1 MELLDLDG
9 VIEKGVFEIPSYQ
22 RGYAWQMRQLKDF
35 WNDLEH
41 VSKLGNQFHYMHSL
55 TLRELENEFENSAF
69 EIIDGQQR
77 LATSLILLGLL
88 AKTTQNKDPKYSLI
102 NLEPILSYKYYGL
115 SEAFRAI
122 TEEEKDLEAF
132 KTSFYAKNLIEAYA
146 FFKEKISDTPIETLE
161 KMFDALIKKM
171 LFSVVGLNDSRIDPF
186 SSFET
191 INNRGK
197 DLSTLELLKNR
208 LHFVAHKICEGKKL
222 EKLQQEINDTYTL
235 IYHDLRQF
243 EDDHLEGF
251 LKHFVAYYY
260 GEKGDFKKRLLEME
274 FNAHKRYT
282 DNTNFNDEYEKIDEL
297 LLYLSYS
304 SKVWY
309 FLHTLD
315 DEELRIEITPKMR
328 GLLDKMRRLNALND
342 NAFLPLLLSLLTIQ
356 RAGKSA
362 NEQPYTTKELEG
374 LLEHLERFGF
384 LIYVVAGK
392 NTAKNEWIE
401 LAFKAIQA
409 YRFWGDKITIEN
421 LPTLEENFFNRQ
433 GNSALELL
441 EESIHSLKNT
451 EKWYKWGK
459 ALNYL
464 LYEYELHHNPE
475 TTLNFDGSIESIEHI
490 LPQNPD
496 QGYSAKEKNW
506 AKNPNIVHALGN
518 LLLMAKNANSS
529 LSNKPFDEK
538 RKEYLKGSYS
548 EKEVAKN
555 ASFGV
560 EQIKERSEK
569 LLDFLIARYRIAELV
584 DESTIKAFK
593 NALLK
598 TLDDASL
605 KNKGSIF
612 SASNHNKEEQAML
625 KR

>member
-22 RGYAWQMRQLKDF
+22 RGYAWQEEQLKDF

-41 VSKLGNQFHYMHSL
+41 VSKLGNKFHYMHSL
-55 TLRELENEFENSAF
+55 TLRELENEFESSAF

-88 AKTTQNKDPKYSLI
+88 AKITQHKDPKYYSM
-102 NLEPILSYKYYGL
+102 NLEPVLSYKYYGL
-115 SEAFRAI
+115 NEAFRAI
-122 TEEEKDLEAF
+122 IKEQKDLEAF
-132 KTSFYAKNLIEAYA
+132 KTSFYAKNLIKAYE
-146 FFKEKISDTPIETLE
+146 FFQEKISDTPIEVLE

-171 LFSVVGLNDSRIDPF
+171 LFSVVELNDSRIDPF

-208 LHFVAHKICEGKKL
+208 LHFVAHKICDEEDL
-222 EKLQQEINDTYTL
+222 ENLQNEINDTYTR

-243 EDDHLEGF
+243 EDAHLESF

-260 GEKGDFKKRLLEME
+260 GENSKFKERLLNTA
-274 FNAHKRYT
+274 FDAHKKY
-282 DNTNFNDEYEKIDEL
+282 DDLYDEYEKINDL

-304 SKVWY
+304 SKVWN

-315 DEELRIEITPKMR
+315 EKSIVLIFDGNRKLEMEITPKMR
-328 GLLDKMRRLNALND
+328 GLLDKMRRLNALSD

-356 RAGKSA
+356 LVGRSA
-362 NEQPYTTKELEG
+362 NEQPYTTQELEG
-374 LLEHLERFGF
+374 LLEYLERFGF
-384 LIYVVAGK
+384 LVYGVAGK
-392 NTAKNEWIE
+392 NTTKNEWIE
-401 LAFKAIQA
+401 LAFEAFRA
-409 YRFWGDKITIEN
+409 YRYGEENIVIEK
-421 LPTLEENFFNRQ
+421 LPTLKKSFFNRQ
-433 GNSALELL
+433 GNSGLELL
-441 EESIHSLKNT
+441 EEYIHSKKNT

-475 TTLNFDGSIESIEHI
+475 TTLNFDGSLESIEHI
-490 LPQNPD
+490 LPQKPD

-506 AKNPNIVHALGN
+506 AKNPHIVHALGN
-518 LLLMAKNANSS
+518 LLLIPKNANSS
-529 LSNKPFDEK
+529 LSNKLFEEK
-538 RKEYLKGSYS
+538 RKQYLKGSYS

-560 EQIKERSEK
+560 AQIKERSEK
-569 LLDFLIARYRIAELV
+569 LLDFLIAHYRIAELV
-584 DESTIKAFK
+584 GESEIKAFK

-598 TLDDASL
+598 D
-605 KNKGSIF
+605 I
-612 SASNHNKEEQAML
+612 E
-625 KR
+625 

>member
-1 MELLDLDG
+1 MELLNLDG

-22 RGYAWQMRQLKDF
+22 RGYAWQERQLKDF

-41 VSKLGNQFHYMHSL
+41 VSKLGDKFHYMHSL
-55 TLRELENEFENSAF
+55 TLRELENEFESSTF

-88 AKTTQNKDPKYSLI
+88 AKITQNKDPKYSLI

-115 SEAFRAI
+115 NEAFRAI

-132 KTSFYAKNLIEAYA
+132 KTSFYAKNLIDAYT
-146 FFKEKISDTPIETLE
+146 FFQEKISDTPIEALE

-171 LFSVVGLNDSRIDPF
+171 LFSVVELNDNRIDPF

-197 DLSTLELLKNR
+197 DLSTLELFKNR
-208 LHFVAHKICEGKKL
+208 LHFVAHKICDGKKL
-222 EKLQQEINDTYTL
+222 EKLQNEINDTYTR
-235 IYHDLRQF
+235 IYYDLRHF
-243 EDDHLEGF
+243 KDDHLEGF

-282 DNTNFNDEYEKIDEL
+282 DNTNFDDEYERIDDL
-297 LLYLSYS
+297 LFYLSYS
-304 SKVWY
+304 SKVWN

-328 GLLDKMRRLNALND
+328 GLLEKMRRLNALSE

-362 NEQPYTTKELEG
+362 NEQVYTTKELEG
-374 LLEHLERFGF
+374 LLEYLERFGF
-384 LIYVVAGK
+384 LICGVAGK

-401 LAFKAIQA
+401 LAFEALRA
-409 YRFWGDKITIEN
+409 YRYGEENTAIEK
-421 LPTLEENFFNRQ
+421 LPTLEKSFFNRQ
-433 GNSALELL
+433 GNSGLELL
-441 EESIHSLKNT
+441 EESIHSKKNT
-451 EKWYKWGK
+451 EKWYQWGK

-464 LYEYELHHNPE
+464 LYEYESHHNPE
-475 TTLNFDGSIESIEHI
+475 TTLNFDSSIESIEHI
-490 LPQNPD
+490 LPQKPD
-496 QGYSAKEKNW
+496 QGYSAKEKSW
-506 AKNPNIVHALGN
+506 AKNPHIVHALGN
-518 LLLMAKNANSS
+518 LLLIPKNANSS

-538 RKEYLKGSYS
+538 RKQYLKGSYS

-560 EQIKERSEK
+560 VQIKERSEK
-569 LLDFLIARYRIAELV
+569 LLDFLIAHYRIAELV
-584 DESTIKAFK
+584 NESAIKAFK

-598 TLDDASL
+598 DI
-605 KNKGSIF
+605 K
-612 SASNHNKEEQAML
+612 
-625 KR
+625 

>member
-1 MELLDLDG
+1 MELLTLDG
-9 VIEKGVFEIPSYQ
+9 VVEKGVFEIPSYQ
-22 RGYAWQMRQLKDF
+22 RGYAWQIRQLKDF

-41 VSKLGNQFHYMHSL
+41 VSKLGNKFHYMHSL
-55 TLRELENEFENSAF
+55 TLRGLENELEDSAF

-77 LATSLILLGLL
+77 LATSLILLSLL
-88 AKTTQNKDPKYSLI
+88 AKITQHKDPKYDSM

-122 TEEEKDLEAF
+122 TEEEKDLKAF
-132 KTSFYAKNLIEAYA
+132 KTSFYAKNLIKAYE
-146 FFKEKISDTPIETLE
+146 FFKEEISNTPIETLE

-171 LFSVVGLNDSRIDPF
+171 LFSVVGLNDNRIDPF

-197 DLSTLELLKNR
+197 DLSTLELFKNR
-208 LHFVAHKICEGKKL
+208 LHFVAHKICDGKKL

-243 EDDHLEGF
+243 EDAHLESF

-274 FNAHKRYT
+274 FNAHQRYT
-282 DNTNFNDEYEKIDEL
+282 DNTNFDDEYEKIDDL
-297 LLYLSYS
+297 LFYLSYS
-304 SKVWY
+304 SKVWN

-315 DEELRIEITPKMR
+315 EKSIALIVDDNKKLEMEITPKMR
-328 GLLDKMRRLNALND
+328 TLLDKMRRLNALSE

-356 RAGKSA
+356 RAGRSA
-362 NEQPYTTKELEG
+362 NEQPYTTQELEG
-374 LLEHLERFGF
+374 LLEYLERFGF
-384 LIYVVAGK
+384 LVYGVAGK

-401 LAFKAIQA
+401 LAFQAFRA
-409 YRFWGDKITIEN
+409 YRYGEENIAIEN
-421 LPTLEENFFNRQ
+421 LPTLEKSFFNRQ

-441 EESIHSLKNT
+441 EESIHSKKNT
-451 EKWYKWGK
+451 EKWYQWGK

-464 LYEYELHHNPE
+464 LYEYELHHNPK
-475 TTLNFDGSIESIEHI
+475 TTLNFDSSIESIEHI
-490 LPQNPD
+490 LPQKPD
-496 QGYSAKEKNW
+496 QGYSAKEKSW
-506 AKNPNIVHALGN
+506 AKNPHIVHALGN
-518 LLLMAKNANSS
+518 LLLIPKNANSS
-529 LSNKPFDEK
+529 LSNKPFEEK
-538 RKEYLKGSYS
+538 RKQYLKGSYS

-560 EQIKERSEK
+560 AQIKERSEK

-584 DESTIKAFK
+584 SESEIKAFK

-598 TLDDASL
+598 EI
-605 KNKGSIF
+605 K
-612 SASNHNKEEQAML
+612 
-625 KR
+625 

>member
-1 MELLDLDG
+1 MELLNLDG

-22 RGYAWQMRQLKDF
+22 RGYAWQKEQLEDF

-41 VSKLGNQFHYMHSL
+41 VSKLGNKFHYMHSL
-55 TLRELENEFENSAF
+55 TLRELENEFESSAF

-88 AKTTQNKDPKYSLI
+88 AKITQHKDPKYDSM
-102 NLEPILSYKYYGL
+102 NLEPVLSYKYYGL

-122 TEEEKDLEAF
+122 TEEEKDLEIF
-132 KTSFYAKNLIEAYA
+132 QTSFYAKNLIEAYE
-146 FFKEKISDTPIETLE
+146 FFQEKISDTPIEVFE

-171 LFSVVGLNDSRIDPF
+171 LFSVVELNDSRIDPF

-208 LHFVAHKICEGKKL
+208 LHFVAHKICDEEDL
-222 EKLQQEINDTYTL
+222 ENLQNEINDTYTR

-243 EDDHLEGF
+243 EDAHLESF

-260 GEKGDFKKRLLEME
+260 GENSKFKERLLNTA
-274 FNAHKRYT
+274 FDAHKKY
-282 DNTNFNDEYEKIDEL
+282 DDLYDEYEKINDL

-315 DEELRIEITPKMR
+315 DEELRIEITPKMHD
-328 GLLDKMRRLNALND
+328 LLDKMRRLNALSD
-342 NAFLPLLLSLLTIQ
+342 NVFLPLLLSLLTIQ
-356 RAGKSA
+356 LVGRSA
-362 NEQPYTTKELEG
+362 NEQPYTTQELEG
-374 LLEHLERFGF
+374 LLEYLERFGF
-384 LIYVVAGK
+384 LVYGVAGK
-392 NTAKNEWIE
+392 NTTKNEWIE
-401 LAFKAIQA
+401 LAFRAFRA
-409 YRFWGDKITIEN
+409 YRYGEENIAIED
-421 LPTLEENFFNRQ
+421 LPTLEKSFFK
-433 GNSALELL
+433 GKYSGLELL
-441 EESIHSLKNT
+441 EESILSKKNA
-451 EKWYKWGK
+451 EKWYKWDK

-490 LPQNPD
+490 LPQKPD
-496 QGYSAKEKNW
+496 QGYSAKEKSW

-518 LLLMAKNANSS
+518 LLLIPKNANSS
-529 LSNKPFDEK
+529 LSNKPFEEK

-560 EQIKERSEK
+560 AQIKERSEK
-569 LLDFLIARYRIAELV
+569 LLDFLIAHYRIAELV
-584 DESTIKAFK
+584 GESEIKAFK

-598 TLDDASL
+598 D
-605 KNKGSIF
+605 I
-612 SASNHNKEEQAML
+612 E
-625 KR
+625 

>member
-1 MELLDLDG
+1 MELLNLDG
-9 VIEKGVFEIPSYQ
+9 VIEKGVFEISSYQ
-22 RGYAWQMRQLKDF
+22 RGYAWQMKQLEDF

-41 VSKLGNQFHYMHSL
+41 VSKLENKFHYMHSL
-55 TLRELENEFENSAF
+55 TLRKSDDDFGDIDF

-115 SEAFRAI
+115 NEAFRAI
-122 TEEEKDLEAF
+122 TEEEKDLKAF
-132 KTSFYAKNLIEAYA
+132 KTSFYAKNLIDAYE
-146 FFKEKISDTPIETLE
+146 FFQEKISDTPVGTLE

-171 LFSVVGLNDSRIDPF
+171 LFSVVELNDNRIDPF

-197 DLSTLELLKNR
+197 DLSTLELFKNR
-208 LHFVAHKICEGKKL
+208 LHFVAHKICDEKEELENLQKK
-222 EKLQQEINDTYTL
+222 INDTYAI
-235 IYHDLRQF
+235 IYYDLRQF
-243 EDDHLEGF
+243 KDTHLDSF

-260 GEKGDFKKRLLEME
+260 GESGKKFKERLLETE
-274 FNAHKRYT
+274 FDAYKKYDT
-282 DNTNFNDEYEKIDEL
+282 YPYDEYEKINDL

-315 DEELRIEITPKMR
+315 DEELRIEITPKMHD
-328 GLLDKMRRLNALND
+328 LLDKMRRLNALSD

-356 RAGKSA
+356 LAVRSGS
-362 NEQPYTTKELEG
+362 ERHYTTQELEG
-374 LLEHLERFGF
+374 LLEYLERFGF
-384 LIYVVAGK
+384 LVYGVAGK
-392 NTAKNEWIE
+392 NTAKNKWIG

-409 YRFWGDKITIEN
+409 CRFWEDKITIED
-421 LPTLEENFFNRQ
+421 LPTLEKNFFK
-433 GNSALELL
+433 GEHSGLELL
-441 EESIHSLKNT
+441 EENIHSKKNI

-464 LYEYELHHNPE
+464 LYEYELYHNPE
-475 TTLNFDGSIESIEHI
+475 TTLNFDSSIESIEHI
-490 LPQNPD
+490 LPQKPD
-496 QGYSAKEKNW
+496 QGYSAKEKSW
-506 AKNPNIVHALGN
+506 AKNPHIVHALGN
-518 LLLMAKNANSS
+518 LLLIPKNANSS
-529 LSNKPFDEK
+529 LSNKPFEEK
-538 RKEYLKGSYS
+538 RKAYLKGSYS

-560 EQIKERSEK
+560 AQIKERSEK
-569 LLDFLIARYRIAELV
+569 LLDFLITRYRIAELV
-584 DESTIKAFK
+584 GENAIKAFK

-598 TLDDASL
+598 EI
-605 KNKGSIF
+605 K
-612 SASNHNKEEQAML
+612 
-625 KR
+625 

>member
-1 MELLDLDG
+1 MELLNLDG

-22 RGYAWQMRQLKDF
+22 RGYAWQIRQLKDF

-41 VSKLGNQFHYMHSL
+41 VSKLGDKFHYMHSL
-55 TLRELENEFENSAF
+55 TLRESENEFESSAF

-88 AKTTQNKDPKYSLI
+88 AKTTKHKDPKYSLI

-122 TEEEKDLEAF
+122 TEEEKDLERF
-132 KTSFYAKNLIEAYA
+132 QTSFYAKNLIDAHA
-146 FFKEKISDTPIETLE
+146 FFKEKISDTPVGTLE

-171 LFSVVGLNDSRIDPF
+171 LFSVVGLNDNRIDPF

-197 DLSTLELLKNR
+197 DLSTLELFKNR
-208 LHFVAHKICEGKKL
+208 LHFVAHKICDGKKL
-222 EKLQQEINDTYTL
+222 EKLQNEINDTYTR
-235 IYHDLRQF
+235 IYYDLRHF
-243 EDDHLEGF
+243 KDDHLEGF

-274 FNAHKRYT
+274 FNAHQRYT
-282 DNTNFNDEYEKIDEL
+282 DNTNFDDEYERIDDL

-304 SKVWY
+304 SKVWH

-315 DEELRIEITPKMR
+315 EKSIVLIVDDNRKLEMEITPKMR
-328 GLLDKMRRLNALND
+328 GLLDKMRRLNALSD

-356 RAGKSA
+356 LVGRSA

-374 LLEHLERFGF
+374 LLEYLERFGF
-384 LIYVVAGK
+384 LVYGVAGK

-401 LAFKAIQA
+401 LAFQAFRA
-409 YRFWGDKITIEN
+409 YRYGEENIAIED
-421 LPTLEENFFNRQ
+421 LPTLEKNFFNKHN
-433 GNSALELL
+433 NSGLEFL
-441 EESIHSLKNT
+441 EESIHSKKKPR
-451 EKWYKWGK
+451 KWYEWGK

-464 LYEYELHHNPE
+464 LYEYELHHNPK
-475 TTLNFDGSIESIEHI
+475 TTLNFDSSIESIEHI
-490 LPQNPD
+490 LPQKPD
-496 QGYSAKEKNW
+496 QGYSAKEKSW

-518 LLLMAKNANSS
+518 LLLISKNANSS
-529 LSNKPFDEK
+529 LSNKPFEEK

-560 EQIKERSEK
+560 AQIKERSEK

-584 DESTIKAFK
+584 GESAIKAFK

-598 TLDDASL
+598 D
-605 KNKGSIF
+605 I
-612 SASNHNKEEQAML
+612 E
-625 KR
+625 

>member
-22 RGYAWQMRQLKDF
+22 RGYAWQERQLKDF

-41 VSKLGNQFHYMHSL
+41 VSKLGDKFHYMHSL
-55 TLRELENEFENSAF
+55 TLRKCENEFESSAF

-122 TEEEKDLEAF
+122 TEEEKDLERF
-132 KTSFYAKNLIEAYA
+132 QTSFYAKNLIDAYA
-146 FFKEKISDTPIETLE
+146 FFQEKINDTPVGTLE
-161 KMFDALIKKM
+161 KMFDALTKKM
-171 LFSVVGLNDSRIDPF
+171 LFSVVELNDNRIDPF

-197 DLSTLELLKNR
+197 DLSTLELFKNR
-208 LHFVAHKICEGKKL
+208 LHFVAHKICDEEDL
-222 EKLQQEINDTYTL
+222 ENLQQEINDTYTR
-235 IYHDLRQF
+235 IYHDLRFF
-243 EDDHLEGF
+243 EDAHLEDF

-260 GEKGDFKKRLLEME
+260 GENSKFKERLLDTA
-274 FNAHKRYT
+274 FDAHKKY
-282 DNTNFNDEYEKIDEL
+282 DDLYDEYEKINDL

-315 DEELRIEITPKMR
+315 DEEIRIEITPKMH
-328 GLLDKMRRLNALND
+328 GLLDKMRRLNALSD

-356 RAGKSA
+356 LVGRSGD
-362 NEQPYTTKELEG
+362 ERHYTTKELED
-374 LLEHLERFGF
+374 LLEYLERFGF
-384 LIYVVAGK
+384 LIYGVAGK

-401 LAFKAIQA
+401 LAFEAFKAFRYGEENIA
-409 YRFWGDKITIEN
+409 IEN
-421 LPTLEENFFNRQ
+421 LPTLEKSFFNRQ
-433 GNSALELL
+433 GNSGLELL

-464 LYEYELHHNPE
+464 LYEYELYHNPE
-475 TTLNFDGSIESIEHI
+475 MTLDFDSSIESIEHI
-490 LPQNPD
+490 LPQKPD
-496 QGYSAKEKNW
+496 QGYSTKEKDW
-506 AKNPNIVHALGN
+506 AKNPHVVHALGN
-518 LLLMAKNANSS
+518 LLLIAKNTNSS

-538 RKEYLKGSYS
+538 RKAYLKGSYS

-560 EQIKERSEK
+560 VEIQERSEK

-584 DESTIKAFK
+584 GESAIKAFK
-593 NALLK
+593 NA
-598 TLDDASL
+598 SL
-605 KNKGSIF
+605 KDIK
-612 SASNHNKEEQAML
+612 
-625 KR
+625 

>member
-1 MELLDLDG
+1 MELLNLDG

-22 RGYAWQMRQLKDF
+22 RGYAWQIRQLKDF

-41 VSKLGNQFHYMHSL
+41 VSKLGDKFHYMHSL
-55 TLRELENEFENSAF
+55 TLRESENEFESSAF

-88 AKTTQNKDPKYSLI
+88 AKTTKHKDPKYSLI

-122 TEEEKDLEAF
+122 TEEEKDLERF
-132 KTSFYAKNLIEAYA
+132 QTSFYAKNLIDAHA
-146 FFKEKISDTPIETLE
+146 FFKEKISDTPVGTLE

-171 LFSVVGLNDSRIDPF
+171 LFSVVGLNDNRIDPF

-197 DLSTLELLKNR
+197 DLSTLELFKNR
-208 LHFVAHKICEGKKL
+208 LHFVAHKICDGKKL
-222 EKLQQEINDTYTL
+222 EKLQNEINDTYTR
-235 IYHDLRQF
+235 IYYDLRHF
-243 EDDHLEGF
+243 KDDHLEGF

-274 FNAHKRYT
+274 FNAHQRYT
-282 DNTNFNDEYEKIDEL
+282 DNTNFDDEYERIDDL

-304 SKVWY
+304 SKVWH

-315 DEELRIEITPKMR
+315 EKSIVLIVDDNRKLEMEITPKMH
-328 GLLDKMRRLNALND
+328 GLLDKMRRLNALSD

-356 RAGKSA
+356 LVGRSA

-374 LLEHLERFGF
+374 LLEYLERFGF
-384 LIYVVAGK
+384 LVYGVAGK

-401 LAFKAIQA
+401 LAFQAFRA
-409 YRFWGDKITIEN
+409 YRYGEENIAIED
-421 LPTLEENFFNRQ
+421 LPTLEKSFFNRQ

-441 EESIHSLKNT
+441 EESIHSKKNT
-451 EKWYKWGK
+451 EKWYQWGK

-464 LYEYELHHNPE
+464 LYEYELYHNPE
-475 TTLNFDGSIESIEHI
+475 TTLNFDSSIESIEHI
-490 LPQNPD
+490 LPQKPD
-496 QGYSAKEKNW
+496 QGYSAKEKSW
-506 AKNPNIVHALGN
+506 AKNPHIVHALGN
-518 LLLMAKNANSS
+518 LLLIAKNANSS
-529 LSNKPFDEK
+529 LSNKPFEEK

-560 EQIKERSEK
+560 AQIKERSEK
-569 LLDFLIARYRIAELV
+569 LLDFLIAHYRIAELV
-584 DESTIKAFK
+584 GESEIKDFK

-598 TLDDASL
+598 EI
-605 KNKGSIF
+605 K
-612 SASNHNKEEQAML
+612 
-625 KR
+625 

>member
-1 MELLDLDG
+1 MKLLDLDG

-22 RGYAWQMRQLKDF
+22 RGYAWQERQLKDF

-41 VSKLGNQFHYMHSL
+41 VSKLGDKFHYMHSL
-55 TLRELENEFENSAF
+55 TLRKFENEFESNTF

-88 AKTTQNKDPKYSLI
+88 AKTTQNKEPKYSLI

-115 SEAFRAI
+115 IEAFRAI
-122 TEEEKDLEAF
+122 TEEEKDLERF
-132 KTSFYAKNLIEAYA
+132 QTSFYAKNLIDAYA
-146 FFKEKISDTPIETLE
+146 FFKEKISDTPVEALE

-171 LFSVVGLNDSRIDPF
+171 FFSVVELNDNRIDPF

-197 DLSTLELLKNR
+197 DLSTLELFKNR
-208 LHFVAHKICEGKKL
+208 LHFVAHKICDGKKL

-243 EDDHLEGF
+243 KDDHLEGF

-282 DNTNFNDEYEKIDEL
+282 DNTNFNEEYERIDEL
-297 LLYLSYS
+297 LFYLSYS
-304 SKVWY
+304 SKVWH

-315 DEELRIEITPKMR
+315 EKSIALIFDDNKKLEMEITPKMR
-328 GLLDKMRRLNALND
+328 GLLEKMRRLNALSD

-356 RAGKSA
+356 RAGRSGS
-362 NEQPYTTKELEG
+362 ERHYTTKELEG
-374 LLEHLERFGF
+374 LLEYLERFGF
-384 LIYVVAGK
+384 LIYGVADGK
-392 NTAKNEWIE
+392 KTAKNEWIE
-401 LAFKAIQA
+401 LAFEAFRAFRYGEENLAIE
-409 YRFWGDKITIEN
+409 D
-421 LPTLEENFFNRQ
+421 LPTLEKSFFNRQ

-441 EESIHSLKNT
+441 EESIHSKKNT
-451 EKWYKWGK
+451 EKWYQWGK

-490 LPQNPD
+490 LPQKPD
-496 QGYSAKEKNW
+496 QGYSAEEKNW
-506 AKNPNIVHALGN
+506 AKNPHIVHALGN
-518 LLLMAKNANSS
+518 LLLIPKNANSS
-529 LSNKPFDEK
+529 LSNKPFEEK

-560 EQIKERSEK
+560 AQIKERSEK
-569 LLDFLIARYRIAELV
+569 LLDFLIAHYRIAELV
-584 DESTIKAFK
+584 DESAIQAFK

-598 TLDDASL
+598 DI
-605 KNKGSIF
+605 K
-612 SASNHNKEEQAML
+612 
-625 KR
+625 

>member
-1 MELLDLDG
+1 MELLDLNG
-9 VIEKGVFEIPSYQ
+9 VMEKGVFEIPSYQ

-122 TEEEKDLEAF
+122 TEGENDLEAF

-171 LFSVVGLNDSRIDPF
+171 LFSVVGLNDNRIDPF

-282 DNTNFNDEYEKIDEL
+282 DNTNFNEEYEKIDDL
-297 LLYLSYS
+297 LFYLSYS
-304 SKVWY
+304 SKVWN

-315 DEELRIEITPKMR
+315 EKSITLIVDDNKKLEIEITPKMR
-328 GLLDKMRRLNALND
+328 NLLGKMRRLNALSD

-356 RAGKSA
+356 LAGKSA

-384 LIYVVAGK
+384 LIYGVAGK

-409 YRFWGDKITIEN
+409 YRFWGDKITIED
-421 LPTLEENFFNRQ
+421 LPALEKNFFNRQ

-441 EESIHSLKNT
+441 EESIHSKKNT
-451 EKWYKWGK
+451 EKWYQWGK

-538 RKEYLKGSYS
+538 RKQYLKGSYS

-569 LLDFLIARYRIAELV
+569 LLDFLIAHYRIAELV
-584 DESTIKAFK
+584 GENAIKAFK
-593 NALLK
+593 NA
-598 TLDDASL
+598 SL
-605 KNKGSIF
+605 KDIK
-612 SASNHNKEEQAML
+612 
-625 KR
+625 

>member
-22 RGYAWQMRQLKDF
+22 RGYAWQDRQLKDF

-41 VSKLGNQFHYMHSL
+41 VSKLGDKFHYMHSL
-55 TLRELENEFENSAF
+55 TLRELENEFESSAF

-122 TEEEKDLEAF
+122 MEEEKDLERF
-132 KTSFYAKNLIEAYA
+132 QTSFYAKNLIDAYA
-146 FFKEKISDTPIETLE
+146 FFKEKISDTPVGTLE

-171 LFSVVGLNDSRIDPF
+171 LFSVVELNDNRIDPF

-208 LHFVAHKICEGKKL
+208 LHFVAHKICDEEDL
-222 EKLQQEINDTYTL
+222 ENLQQEINDTYTR
-235 IYHDLRQF
+235 IYHDLRHF
-243 EDDHLEGF
+243 KDDHLDGF

-282 DNTNFNDEYEKIDEL
+282 DNTNFDDEYERIDDL
-297 LLYLSYS
+297 LFYLSYS
-304 SKVWY
+304 SKVWN

-315 DEELRIEITPKMR
+315 EKSIALIVDDNKKLEMEITPKMR
-328 GLLDKMRRLNALND
+328 NLLEKMRRLNALSD

-362 NEQPYTTKELEG
+362 NEQVYTTKELEG
-374 LLEHLERFGF
+374 LLEYLERFGF
-384 LIYVVAGK
+384 LIYGVAGK

-401 LAFKAIQA
+401 LAFEAFRA
-409 YRFWGDKITIEN
+409 YRYGEENIVIEK
-421 LPTLEENFFNRQ
+421 LPTLEKSFFNRQ
-433 GNSALELL
+433 GNSGLELL
-441 EESIHSLKNT
+441 EEYIHSKKNA
-451 EKWYKWGK
+451 EKWYQWGK

-464 LYEYELHHNPE
+464 LYEYELYHNPE
-475 TTLNFDGSIESIEHI
+475 TTLNFDSSIESIEHI
-490 LPQNPD
+490 LPQKPD
-496 QGYSAKEKNW
+496 QGYSAKEKSW
-506 AKNPNIVHALGN
+506 AKNPHIVHALGN
-518 LLLMAKNANSS
+518 LLLIPKNANSS
-529 LSNKPFDEK
+529 LSNKPFEEK
-538 RKEYLKGSYS
+538 RKAYLKGSYS

-560 EQIKERSEK
+560 VQIKERSEK
-569 LLDFLIARYRIAELV
+569 LLDFLIVRYRIAELV
-584 DESTIKAFK
+584 GESTIKAFK

-598 TLDDASL
+598 EI
-605 KNKGSIF
+605 K
-612 SASNHNKEEQAML
+612 
-625 KR
+625 

>member
-1 MELLDLDG
+1 MELLTLDG

-22 RGYAWQMRQLKDF
+22 RGYAWQKEQLKDF

-41 VSKLGNQFHYMHSL
+41 VSKLGDKFHYMHSL

-122 TEEEKDLEAF
+122 MEEEKDLERF
-132 KTSFYAKNLIEAYA
+132 QTSFYAKNLIYAYE
-146 FFKEKISDTPIETLE
+146 FFQEKISDTPVGTLE
-161 KMFDALIKKM
+161 KMFDALTKKM
-171 LFSVVGLNDSRIDPF
+171 LFSVVELNDDRIDPF

-208 LHFVAHKICEGKKL
+208 LHFVVHKICDEEDL
-222 EKLQQEINDTYTL
+222 ENLQNEINDTYTR
-235 IYHDLRQF
+235 IYHDLRF
-243 EDDHLEGF
+243 FKDDHLESF
-251 LKHFVAYYY
+251 LKHFVTYYY
-260 GEKGDFKKRLLEME
+260 GENSKFKERLLNTA
-274 FNAHKRYT
+274 FDAHKKY
-282 DNTNFNDEYEKIDEL
+282 DDLYDEYEKINDL

-315 DEELRIEITPKMR
+315 DEELRIEITPKTR
-328 GLLDKMRRLNALND
+328 DLLDKMRRLNALSE

-356 RAGKSA
+356 LAVRSGS
-362 NEQPYTTKELEG
+362 ERHYTTQELEG
-374 LLEHLERFGF
+374 LLEYLERFGF
-384 LIYVVAGK
+384 LIYGVAGK
-392 NTAKNEWIE
+392 NTAKNEWIR

-409 YRFWGDKITIEN
+409 CRFWEDKITIED
-421 LPTLEENFFNRQ
+421 LPPLEKHFFK
-433 GNSALELL
+433 GKYSGLELL
-441 EESIHSLKNT
+441 EEYIHSKKNA
-451 EKWYKWGK
+451 EKWYQWGK

-464 LYEYELHHNPE
+464 LYEYELYHNPE
-475 TTLNFDGSIESIEHI
+475 TTLNFDSSIESIEHI
-490 LPQNPD
+490 LPQKPD
-496 QGYSAKEKNW
+496 QGYSVKEKSW
-506 AKNPNIVHALGN
+506 AKNPYIVHALGN
-518 LLLMAKNANSS
+518 LLLIPKNANSS
-529 LSNKPFDEK
+529 LSNKPFEEK
-538 RKEYLKGSYS
+538 RKQYLKGSYS

-560 EQIKERSEK
+560 VQIKERSER

-584 DESTIKAFK
+584 GESEIKAFK

-598 TLDDASL
+598 EI
-605 KNKGSIF
+605 K
-612 SASNHNKEEQAML
+612 
-625 KR
+625 

>member
-1 MELLDLDG
+1 MELLNLDG
-9 VIEKGVFEIPSYQ
+9 VIGKGVFEIPSYQ
-22 RGYAWQMRQLKDF
+22 RGYAWQKEQLKDF

-41 VSKLGNQFHYMHSL
+41 VSKLGDKFHYMHSL
-55 TLRELENEFENSAF
+55 TLRESENEFESNAF

-122 TEEEKDLEAF
+122 MGEEKDLEKF
-132 KTSFYAKNLIEAYA
+132 KTSFYAKNLIDAYE
-146 FFKEKISDTPIETLE
+146 FFKEKISDTPVGTLE

-171 LFSVVGLNDSRIDPF
+171 LFSVVGLNDNRIDPF

-208 LHFVAHKICEGKKL
+208 LHFVAHKICDEGDL
-222 EKLQQEINDTYTL
+222 ENLQNEINDTYTR
-235 IYHDLRQF
+235 IYYDLRHF
-243 EDDHLEGF
+243 KDDHLESF

-260 GEKGDFKKRLLEME
+260 GEKRDFKERLLNTE
-274 FNAHKRYT
+274 FDAHKKY
-282 DNTNFNDEYEKIDEL
+282 DDLYDEYEKINDL
-297 LLYLSYS
+297 LLHLSYS

-315 DEELRIEITPKMR
+315 DEELRIEITPKMH
-328 GLLDKMRRLNALND
+328 GLLDKMRRLNALSE

-356 RAGKSA
+356 LAVRSGS
-362 NEQPYTTKELEG
+362 ERHYTTQELEG
-374 LLEHLERFGF
+374 LLEYLERFGF
-384 LIYVVAGK
+384 LIYGVADGK
-392 NTAKNEWIE
+392 NTAKNEWIKSAFR
-401 LAFKAIQA
+401 AFKA
-409 YRFWGDKITIEN
+409 YKLWGDKITIED
-421 LPTLEENFFNRQ
+421 LPTLEKNFFKEKHS
-433 GNSALELL
+433 GLEFL
-441 EESIHSLKNT
+441 EESIHSKKKPR
-451 EKWYKWGK
+451 KWYEWGK

-464 LYEYELHHNPE
+464 LYEYELYHNPE

-506 AKNPNIVHALGN
+506 AKNPHIVHALGN
-518 LLLMAKNANSS
+518 LLLIAKNANSS
-529 LSNKPFDEK
+529 LSNKPFEEK
-538 RKEYLKGSYS
+538 RKAYLKGFYS

-560 EQIKERSEK
+560 VQIKERSEK

-584 DESTIKAFK
+584 GESAIKAFK

-598 TLDDASL
+598 EI
-605 KNKGSIF
+605 K
-612 SASNHNKEEQAML
+612 
-625 KR
+625 

>member
-22 RGYAWQMRQLKDF
+22 RGYAWQERQLKDF

-55 TLRELENEFENSAF
+55 TLRELENDFESSAF

-132 KTSFYAKNLIEAYA
+132 KTSFYAKNLIKAYE
-146 FFKEKISDTPIETLE
+146 FFQEKISDTPIEALE

-282 DNTNFNDEYEKIDEL
+282 DNTNFNEEYEKINDL
-297 LLYLSYS
+297 LLHLSYS

-328 GLLDKMRRLNALND
+328 NLLKKMRRLNALSE

-356 RAGKSA
+356 LAVRSGS
-362 NEQPYTTKELEG
+362 EQPYTTKELEG

-384 LIYVVAGK
+384 LIYGVAGK
-392 NTAKNEWIE
+392 DTAKNEWIE

-409 YRFWGDKITIEN
+409 YRSWDDKITIEN
-421 LPTLEENFFNRQ
+421 LPALEKNFFK
-433 GNSALELL
+433 GNYSGLELL
-441 EESIHSLKNT
+441 EESIHSLKNA
-451 EKWYKWGK
+451 EKKWYGWSK

-475 TTLNFDGSIESIEHI
+475 TTLNFDSSLESIEHV

-518 LLLMAKNANSS
+518 LLLIPKNANSS

-538 RKEYLKGSYS
+538 RKQYLKGSYS

-569 LLDFLIARYRIAELV
+569 LLDFLITHYRIAELV
-584 DESTIKAFK
+584 NESAIKSFK
-593 NALLK
+593 NA
-598 TLDDASL
+598 SL
-605 KNKGSIF
+605 KDIK
-612 SASNHNKEEQAML
+612 
-625 KR
+625 

>member
-9 VIEKGVFEIPSYQ
+9 VVEKGVFEIPSYQ
-22 RGYAWQMRQLKDF
+22 RGYAWQERQLKDF

-41 VSKLGNQFHYMHSL
+41 VSKLGDKFHYMHSL
-55 TLRELENEFENSAF
+55 TLRELENEFENNAF

-77 LATSLILLGLL
+77 LATSLILLSLL

-132 KTSFYAKNLIEAYA
+132 KTSFYAKNLIDAYA

-171 LFSVVGLNDSRIDPF
+171 LFSVVGLNDNRIDPF

-197 DLSTLELLKNR
+197 DLSTLELFKNR
-208 LHFVAHKICEGKKL
+208 LHFVAHKICDGKKL
-222 EKLQQEINDTYTL
+222 EKLQNEINDTYTR
-235 IYHDLRQF
+235 IYYDLRHF
-243 EDDHLEGF
+243 KDDHLEGF

-282 DNTNFNDEYEKIDEL
+282 DNTNFDDEYERIDDL
-297 LLYLSYS
+297 LFYLSYS
-304 SKVWY
+304 SKVWN

-315 DEELRIEITPKMR
+315 EKSITLIVDDNKKLEMEITPKMR
-328 GLLDKMRRLNALND
+328 GLLEKMHRLNALSD

-356 RAGKSA
+356 LAGRSA
-362 NEQPYTTKELEG
+362 NEQPYTTQELEG
-374 LLEHLERFGF
+374 LLEYLERFGF
-384 LIYVVAGK
+384 LIYGVAGK

-409 YRFWGDKITIEN
+409 YRFWGDKITIED
-421 LPTLEENFFNRQ
+421 LPTLEKNFFNRQ

-441 EESIHSLKNT
+441 EEYIHSKKNT
-451 EKWYKWGK
+451 EKWYQWGK

-518 LLLMAKNANSS
+518 LLLIAKNANSS

-555 ASFGV
+555 ASFGI

-569 LLDFLIARYRIAELV
+569 LLDFLIAHYRIAELV
-584 DESTIKAFK
+584 GESAIKSFK
-593 NALLK
+593 NA
-598 TLDDASL
+598 SL
-605 KNKGSIF
+605 KDIK
-612 SASNHNKEEQAML
+612 
-625 KR
+625 

>member
-1 MELLDLDG
+1 MKLLDLDG

-22 RGYAWQMRQLKDF
+22 RGYAWQKEQLQDF

-41 VSKLGNQFHYMHSL
+41 VSKLGDKFHYMHSL
-55 TLRELENEFENSAF
+55 TLRELENEFESSAF

-88 AKTTQNKDPKYSLI
+88 AKTTQNKEPKYSLI

-115 SEAFRAI
+115 IEAFRAI
-122 TEEEKDLEAF
+122 TEEEKDLERF
-132 KTSFYAKNLIEAYA
+132 QTSFYAKNLIDAYA
-146 FFKEKISDTPIETLE
+146 FFKEKISDTPVGTLE

-171 LFSVVGLNDSRIDPF
+171 LFSVVELNDNRIDPF

-197 DLSTLELLKNR
+197 DLSTLELFKNR
-208 LHFVAHKICEGKKL
+208 LHFVVHKICNGKKL
-222 EKLQQEINDTYTL
+222 ENLQQEINDTYTM
-235 IYHDLRQF
+235 IYHDLRHF
-243 EDDHLEGF
+243 KDDHLGDF

-260 GEKGDFKKRLLEME
+260 GANSKFKERLLNTA
-274 FNAHKRYT
+274 FDAHKKY
-282 DNTNFNDEYEKIDEL
+282 DDLYDEYEKIDDL
-297 LLYLSYS
+297 LFYLSYS
-304 SKVWY
+304 SNVWH

-315 DEELRIEITPKMR
+315 EKSIALIFDDNKKLEIEITPKMR
-328 GLLDKMRRLNALND
+328 GLLDKMRRLNALSG

-356 RAGKSA
+356 LVGKSA

-374 LLEHLERFGF
+374 SLEYLERFGF
-384 LIYVVAGK
+384 LIYGVAGK

-401 LAFKAIQA
+401 SAFMAFKA
-409 YRFWGDKITIEN
+409 YRDGEENTAIED
-421 LPTLEENFFNRQ
+421 LPTLEKSFFNKTN
-433 GNSALELL
+433 NSALELL
-441 EESIHSLKNT
+441 EESIHSKKNT
-451 EKWYKWGK
+451 EKWYEWGK

-464 LYEYELHHNPE
+464 LYEYELRHNPE
-475 TTLNFDGSIESIEHI
+475 TTLNFDSRIESIEHI
-490 LPQNPD
+490 LPQKPD

-506 AKNPNIVHALGN
+506 AKNPHIVHALGN
-518 LLLMAKNANSS
+518 LLLIPKNANSS

-538 RKEYLKGSYS
+538 RKECIKGSYS

-560 EQIKERSEK
+560 AQIKERSEK
-569 LLDFLIARYRIAELV
+569 LLDFLIVHYRIAELV
-584 DESTIKAFK
+584 DESAIQAFK

-598 TLDDASL
+598 DI
-605 KNKGSIF
+605 K
-612 SASNHNKEEQAML
+612 
-625 KR
+625 

>member
-1 MELLDLDG
+1 MELLNLDG

-22 RGYAWQMRQLKDF
+22 RGYVWQDRQLEDF

-55 TLRELENEFENSAF
+55 TLRESENEFESSAF

-77 LATSLILLGLL
+77 LATNLILLGLL
-88 AKTTQNKDPKYSLI
+88 AKITQNKDPKYSLI

-132 KTSFYAKNLIEAYA
+132 KTSFYAKNLIDAYA
-146 FFKEKISDTPIETLE
+146 FFKEKISDTPVGTLE

-171 LFSVVGLNDSRIDPF
+171 LFSVVELNDNRIDPF

-208 LHFVAHKICEGKKL
+208 LHFVAHKICDEGDL
-222 EKLQQEINDTYTL
+222 ENLQNEINDTYTR
-235 IYHDLRQF
+235 IYHNLRF
-243 EDDHLEGF
+243 FKDDHLEDF
-251 LKHFVAYYY
+251 LKYFVAYYY
-260 GEKGDFKKRLLEME
+260 GEKRDFKERLLNTA
-274 FNAHKRYT
+274 FDAHKKY
-282 DNTNFNDEYEKIDEL
+282 DDLYDEYEKINDL
-297 LLYLSYS
+297 LLHLSYS

-328 GLLDKMRRLNALND
+328 DLLDKMRRLNALSY

-356 RAGKSA
+356 LAVRSGS
-362 NEQPYTTKELEG
+362 ERHYTTKELEG
-374 LLEHLERFGF
+374 LLEYLERFGF
-384 LIYVVAGK
+384 LIYGVADGK
-392 NTAKNEWIE
+392 KTAKNEWIE

-409 YRFWGDKITIEN
+409 YRFWGDKITIED
-421 LPTLEENFFNRQ
+421 LPMLEKNFFK
-433 GNSALELL
+433 GKYSGLELL
-441 EESIHSLKNT
+441 EESIHSKKNA
-451 EKWYKWGK
+451 EKWYRWGK

-475 TTLNFDGSIESIEHI
+475 TTLNFDSSIESIEHI

-518 LLLMAKNANSS
+518 LLLIPKNANSS
-529 LSNKPFDEK
+529 LSNKPFEEK
-538 RKEYLKGSYS
+538 RKQYLKGSYS

-560 EQIKERSEK
+560 AQIKERSEK
-569 LLDFLIARYRIAELV
+569 LLDFLIAHYRIAESV
-584 DESTIKAFK
+584 DESAIQAFK

-598 TLDDASL
+598 DI
-605 KNKGSIF
+605 K
-612 SASNHNKEEQAML
+612 
-625 KR
+625 

>member
-22 RGYAWQMRQLKDF
+22 RGYAWQERQLKDF

-41 VSKLGNQFHYMHSL
+41 VSKLGDKFHYMHSL

-122 TEEEKDLEAF
+122 TEEENDLEAF
-132 KTSFYAKNLIEAYA
+132 KTSFYAKNLIEAYE
-146 FFKEKISDTPIETLE
+146 FFQEKISNTPIEALE

-171 LFSVVGLNDSRIDPF
+171 LFSVVELNDNRIDPF

-208 LHFVAHKICEGKKL
+208 LHFVAHNICEGKKL

-282 DNTNFNDEYEKIDEL
+282 DNTNFNEEYEKIDEL
-297 LLYLSYS
+297 LFYLSYS
-304 SKVWY
+304 SKVWN

-315 DEELRIEITPKMR
+315 EKSITLIVDDNKKLEIEITPKMR
-328 GLLDKMRRLNALND
+328 GLLEKMRRLNALSE

-384 LIYVVAGK
+384 LIYGVAGK

-421 LPTLEENFFNRQ
+421 LPTLEKNFFNRQ

-441 EESIHSLKNT
+441 EENIHSLKNA
-451 EKWYKWGK
+451 EKWYQWGK

-518 LLLMAKNANSS
+518 LLLIAKNANSS

-538 RKEYLKGSYS
+538 RKQYLKGSYS

-569 LLDFLIARYRIAELV
+569 LLDFLIAHYRIAELV
-584 DESTIKAFK
+584 GESTIKAFK
-593 NALLK
+593 NA
-598 TLDDASL
+598 SL
-605 KNKGSIF
+605 EDIK
-612 SASNHNKEEQAML
+612 
-625 KR
+625 

>member
-22 RGYAWQMRQLKDF
+22 RGYAWQERQLKDF

-122 TEEEKDLEAF
+122 TKEEKNLEAF
-132 KTSFYAKNLIEAYA
+132 KTSFYAKNLIEAYE
-146 FFKEKISDTPIETLE
+146 FFQEKIRNLPNTTLN
-161 KMFDALIKKM
+161 KLLDALTKKM
-171 LFSVVGLNDSRIDPF
+171 LFSVVGLNDNRIDPF

-208 LHFVAHKICEGKKL
+208 LHFVAHKICDEEDL
-222 EKLQQEINDTYTL
+222 ENLQQEINDTYTR

-260 GEKGDFKKRLLEME
+260 GENSKFKERLLDTE
-274 FNAHKRYT
+274 FDAHKKYHSSY
-282 DNTNFNDEYEKIDEL
+282 DEYERIDDL
-297 LLYLSYS
+297 LFYLSYS
-304 SKVWY
+304 SKVWN

-315 DEELRIEITPKMR
+315 EQSIALIVDDNKKLEIEITPKMHN
-328 GLLDKMRRLNALND
+328 LLEKMRRLNTLSE
-342 NAFLPLLLSLLTIQ
+342 NAFLPLLLSLLAIQ
-356 RAGKSA
+356 HAGKSA

-374 LLEHLERFGF
+374 LLEYLERFGF
-384 LIYVVAGK
+384 LVYGVAGK

-409 YRFWGDKITIEN
+409 YRFWGDEITIEDLPALEKN
-421 LPTLEENFFNRQ
+421 LFNRQ

-441 EESIHSLKNT
+441 EESIHSKKNT

-518 LLLMAKNANSS
+518 LLLIPKNANSS

-538 RKEYLKGSYS
+538 RKQYLKGSYS

-569 LLDFLIARYRIAELV
+569 LLDFSIAHYRIAELV
-584 DESTIKAFK
+584 GESAIKAFK

-598 TLDDASL
+598 AI
-605 KNKGSIF
+605 K
-612 SASNHNKEEQAML
+612 
-625 KR
+625 

>member
-1 MELLDLDG
+1 MKLLDLDG
-9 VIEKGVFEIPSYQ
+9 VIEKGMFEIPSYQ
-22 RGYAWQMRQLKDF
+22 RGYAWQERQLKDF

-41 VSKLGNQFHYMHSL
+41 VSKLENKFHYMHSL
-55 TLRELENEFENSAF
+55 TLRKSDDDFGDIDF

-88 AKTTQNKDPKYSLI
+88 AKTTQNKDKKYSFI

-146 FFKEKISDTPIETLE
+146 FFKEKISDTPVETLE

-171 LFSVVGLNDSRIDPF
+171 LFSVVELNDNRIDPF

-197 DLSTLELLKNR
+197 DLSTLELFKNR
-208 LHFVAHKICEGKKL
+208 LHFVAHKICDGKKL
-222 EKLQQEINDTYTL
+222 EKLQNEINDTYTR
-235 IYHDLRQF
+235 IYYDLRHF
-243 EDDHLEGF
+243 KDDHLEGF

-282 DNTNFNDEYEKIDEL
+282 DNTNFDDEYERIDDL
-297 LLYLSYS
+297 LFYLSYS
-304 SKVWY
+304 SKVWN

-315 DEELRIEITPKMR
+315 EKSIALIVDDNKKFEIEITPKMR
-328 GLLDKMRRLNALND
+328 GLLDKMRRLNALRD

-356 RAGKSA
+356 LVGRST

-374 LLEHLERFGF
+374 LLEYLERFGF
-384 LIYVVAGK
+384 LVYGVAGK

-401 LAFKAIQA
+401 LAFEAFREYRYGEENIAIE
-409 YRFWGDKITIEN
+409 D
-421 LPTLEENFFNRQ
+421 LPTLEKSFFNKTN
-433 GNSALELL
+433 NSALELL
-441 EESIHSLKNT
+441 EETIHSKKNT
-451 EKWYKWGK
+451 EKWYGWGK

-464 LYEYELHHNPE
+464 LYEYELCHNPE
-475 TTLNFDGSIESIEHI
+475 TTLNFDSSIESIEHI
-490 LPQNPD
+490 LPQKPD
-496 QGYSAKEKNW
+496 QGYSAEEKNW
-506 AKNPNIVHALGN
+506 AKNPHIVHALGN
-518 LLLMAKNANSS
+518 LLLIPKNANSS

-560 EQIKERSEK
+560 AQIKERSEK
-569 LLDFLIARYRIAELV
+569 LLDFLIAHYRIAELV
-584 DESTIKAFK
+584 GESVIQAFK

-598 TLDDASL
+598 DI
-605 KNKGSIF
+605 K
-612 SASNHNKEEQAML
+612 
-625 KR
+625 

>member
-41 VSKLGNQFHYMHSL
+41 VSKLGDKFHYMHSL

-88 AKTTQNKDPKYSLI
+88 AKTIQNKDPKYSLI

-132 KTSFYAKNLIEAYA
+132 KTSFYAKNLIEAYT

-208 LHFVAHKICEGKKL
+208 LHFVAHKICDEEEL
-222 EKLQQEINDTYTL
+222 ENLQQEINDTYTR
-235 IYHDLRQF
+235 IYHDLRF
-243 EDDHLEGF
+243 FKDAHLEDF

-260 GEKGDFKKRLLEME
+260 GEKSKFKERLLNTA
-274 FNAHKRYT
+274 FDAHKKY
-282 DNTNFNDEYEKIDEL
+282 DDLYDEYEKINDL
-297 LLYLSYS
+297 LLHLSYS

-315 DEELRIEITPKMR
+315 DEELRTEITPKMR
-328 GLLDKMRRLNALND
+328 NLLDKMRRLNALSE

-356 RAGKSA
+356 LAVRSGSKRH
-362 NEQPYTTKELEG
+362 YTTKELED
-374 LLEHLERFGF
+374 LLEYLERFGF
-384 LIYVVAGK
+384 LVYGVAGK
-392 NTAKNEWIE
+392 DTAKNEWIE

-409 YRFWGDKITIEN
+409 CRFWGDKITIED
-421 LPTLEENFFNRQ
+421 LPTLEKNFFNRQ

-441 EESIHSLKNT
+441 EESIHSKKNT
-451 EKWYKWGK
+451 EKWYQWGK

-475 TTLNFDGSIESIEHI
+475 TTLNFDGSLESIEHI

-518 LLLMAKNANSS
+518 LLLIPKNANSS

-560 EQIKERSEK
+560 AQIKERSEK
-569 LLDFLIARYRIAELV
+569 LLDFLIAHYRIAELV
-584 DESTIKAFK
+584 DENAIKAFK

-598 TLDDASL
+598 D
-605 KNKGSIF
+605 I
-612 SASNHNKEEQAML
+612 E
-625 KR
+625 

>member
-1 MELLDLDG
+1 MELLNLDG

-22 RGYAWQMRQLKDF
+22 RGYAWQIRQLKDF

-41 VSKLGNQFHYMHSL
+41 VSKLGNKFHYMHSL
-55 TLRELENEFENSAF
+55 TLRELENEFESGAF

-122 TEEEKDLEAF
+122 TEEKKDLKAF
-132 KTSFYAKNLIEAYA
+132 KTSFYAKNLIDAYE
-146 FFKEKISDTPIETLE
+146 FFKEKISDTPVGTLE

-171 LFSVVGLNDSRIDPF
+171 LFSVVELNDNRIDPF

-208 LHFVAHKICEGKKL
+208 LHFVAHKICDEEDL
-222 EKLQQEINDTYTL
+222 ENLQNEINDTYTL

-243 EDDHLEGF
+243 EDAHLESF

-274 FNAHKRYT
+274 FNAHQRYT
-282 DNTNFNDEYEKIDEL
+282 DNTNFNDEYEKIDDL
-297 LLYLSYS
+297 LFYLSYS
-304 SKVWY
+304 SKVWN

-315 DEELRIEITPKMR
+315 EKAITLIVDDNKKLEMEITPKMR
-328 GLLDKMRRLNALND
+328 NLLEKMRRLNALSD

-356 RAGKSA
+356 RAGRSA
-362 NEQPYTTKELEG
+362 NEQPYTTQELEG
-374 LLEHLERFGF
+374 LLEYLERFGF
-384 LIYVVAGK
+384 LIYGVAGK
-392 NTAKNEWIE
+392 NTAKHEWIE
-401 LAFKAIQA
+401 LAFEAFRAFRYGEENIV
-409 YRFWGDKITIEN
+409 IEK
-421 LPTLEENFFNRQ
+421 LPTLEKSFFNRQ
-433 GNSALELL
+433 GNSGLELL
-441 EESIHSLKNT
+441 EENIHSKKNT
-451 EKWYKWGK
+451 EKWYQWGK

-490 LPQNPD
+490 LPQKPD
-496 QGYSAKEKNW
+496 QGYSAKEKSW
-506 AKNPNIVHALGN
+506 AKNPHIVHALGN
-518 LLLMAKNANSS
+518 LLLIAKNANSS
-529 LSNKPFDEK
+529 LSNKPFEEK

-560 EQIKERSEK
+560 AQIKERSEK

-584 DESTIKAFK
+584 DESVIKAFK

-598 TLDDASL
+598 EI
-605 KNKGSIF
+605 K
-612 SASNHNKEEQAML
+612 
-625 KR
+625 

>member
-22 RGYAWQMRQLKDF
+22 RGYAWQERQLKDF

-55 TLRELENEFENSAF
+55 TLRELENEFESSAF

-88 AKTTQNKDPKYSLI
+88 AKITQHKDPKYYSM

-122 TEEEKDLEAF
+122 TEEEKDLKAF
-132 KTSFYAKNLIEAYA
+132 KTSFYAKNLIDAYA
-146 FFKEKISDTPIETLE
+146 FFKEKVSDTPVGTLE

-171 LFSVVGLNDSRIDPF
+171 LFSVVELNDNRIDPF

-208 LHFVAHKICEGKKL
+208 LHFVSHKICDEEDL
-222 EKLQQEINDTYTL
+222 ENLQQEINDTYTR
-235 IYHDLRQF
+235 IYHDLRFF
-243 EDDHLEGF
+243 EDAHLEDF

-260 GEKGDFKKRLLEME
+260 GENSKFKERLLDTA
-274 FNAHKRYT
+274 FDAHKRYT
-282 DNTNFNDEYEKIDEL
+282 DNTNFNEEYEKINDL

-315 DEELRIEITPKMR
+315 EKSITLIVDDNQKLEIEITPKMR
-328 GLLDKMRRLNALND
+328 NLLEKMRRLNALSD

-384 LIYVVAGK
+384 LIYGVAGK

-401 LAFKAIQA
+401 LAFMAFKA
-409 YRFWGDKITIEN
+409 YRYGEENIAIEK
-421 LPTLEENFFNRQ
+421 LPTLEKNFFNRQ
-433 GNSALELL
+433 GNSGLELL
-441 EESIHSLKNT
+441 EESIHSKKNT
-451 EKWYKWGK
+451 EKWYQWGK
-459 ALNYL
+459 VLNYL
-464 LYEYELHHNPE
+464 LYEYELYHNPE
-475 TTLNFDGSIESIEHI
+475 TTLNFDSSIESIEHI
-490 LPQNPD
+490 LPQKPD
-496 QGYSAKEKNW
+496 QGYSAKEKDW
-506 AKNPNIVHALGN
+506 AKNPHIVHALGN
-518 LLLMAKNANSS
+518 LLLIAKNTNSS
-529 LSNKPFDEK
+529 LSNKPFEEK
-538 RKEYLKGSYS
+538 RKAYLKGSYS

-555 ASFGV
+555 ASFGIV
-560 EQIKERSEK
+560 EIQKRSEK
-569 LLDFLIARYRIAELV
+569 LLDFLIARYNIAELV
-584 DESTIKAFK
+584 GESAIKAFK

-598 TLDDASL
+598 EI
-605 KNKGSIF
+605 K
-612 SASNHNKEEQAML
+612 
-625 KR
+625 

>member
-1 MELLDLDG
+1 MELLNLDG

-22 RGYAWQMRQLKDF
+22 RGYAWQIRQLKDF

-41 VSKLGNQFHYMHSL
+41 VSKLGDKFHYMHSL
-55 TLRELENEFENSAF
+55 TLRESENEFESSAF

-88 AKTTQNKDPKYSLI
+88 AKITQNKDPKYSLI

-122 TEEEKDLEAF
+122 MEEEKDLERF
-132 KTSFYAKNLIEAYA
+132 QTSFYAKNLIDAYA
-146 FFKEKISDTPIETLE
+146 FFKEKISNTPIEVLE

-171 LFSVVGLNDSRIDPF
+171 LFSVVELNDNRIDPF

-208 LHFVAHKICEGKKL
+208 LHFVAHKICDGKKL
-222 EKLQQEINDTYTL
+222 ETLQKEINNTYTI
-235 IYHDLRQF
+235 IYYDLRSF
-243 EDDHLEGF
+243 EDDHLESF

-282 DNTNFNDEYEKIDEL
+282 DNTNFDDEYEKIDDL
-297 LLYLSYS
+297 LFYLSYS

-315 DEELRIEITPKMR
+315 EKSIALIVDDNRKLETEITPKMR
-328 GLLDKMRRLNALND
+328 DLLDKMRRLNALSD

-356 RAGKSA
+356 LVGRSA
-362 NEQPYTTKELEG
+362 NEQPYTTQELEG
-374 LLEHLERFGF
+374 LLEYLERFGF
-384 LIYVVAGK
+384 LIYGVAGK

-401 LAFKAIQA
+401 LAFEAFRA
-409 YRFWGDKITIEN
+409 YRYGEEN
-421 LPTLEENFFNRQ
+421 IAVEKLPTLEKSFFNRQ
-433 GNSALELL
+433 GNSGLELL
-441 EESIHSLKNT
+441 EESIHSKKNT
-451 EKWYKWGK
+451 EKWYRWGK

-475 TTLNFDGSIESIEHI
+475 TTLNFDSSIESIEHI
-490 LPQNPD
+490 LPQKPD
-496 QGYSAKEKNW
+496 QGYSAKEKSW
-506 AKNPNIVHALGN
+506 AKNPHIVHALGN
-518 LLLMAKNANSS
+518 LLLIPKNANSS
-529 LSNKPFDEK
+529 LSNKPFEEK
-538 RKEYLKGSYS
+538 RKQYLKGSYS

-560 EQIKERSEK
+560 TQIKERSEK
-569 LLDFLIARYRIAELV
+569 LLDFLIAHYRIAELV
-584 DESTIKAFK
+584 GESAIKAFK

-598 TLDDASL
+598 D
-605 KNKGSIF
+605 I
-612 SASNHNKEEQAML
+612 E
-625 KR
+625 

>member
-1 MELLDLDG
+1 MELLNLDG
-9 VIEKGVFEIPSYQ
+9 VVEKGVFEIPSYQ
-22 RGYAWQMRQLKDF
+22 RGYAWQERQLKDF

-55 TLRELENEFENSAF
+55 TLRGLENELESSAF

-115 SEAFRAI
+115 NEAFRAI
-122 TEEEKDLEAF
+122 MEEEKDLERF
-132 KTSFYAKNLIEAYA
+132 QTSFYAKNLIEAYA
-146 FFKEKISDTPIETLE
+146 FFQEKISDTPIETLE

-171 LFSVVGLNDSRIDPF
+171 LFSVSVVGLNDNRIDPF

-235 IYHDLRQF
+235 IYHDLNLRQF

-282 DNTNFNDEYEKIDEL
+282 DNTNFNDEYEKIDDL
-297 LLYLSYS
+297 LFYLSYS
-304 SKVWY
+304 SKVWN

-315 DEELRIEITPKMR
+315 EKSIALIVDDNKKLEMEITPKMR
-328 GLLDKMRRLNALND
+328 GLLEKMWRLNALSD

-356 RAGKSA
+356 LVGRSA
-362 NEQPYTTKELEG
+362 NEQPYTTQELEG
-374 LLEHLERFGF
+374 LLEYLERFGF
-384 LIYVVAGK
+384 LVYGVAGK

-401 LAFKAIQA
+401 LAFKAFRA
-409 YRFWGDKITIEN
+409 YRYGEENIVIEK
-421 LPTLEENFFNRQ
+421 LPTLEKSFFNRQ
-433 GNSALELL
+433 GNSGLELL
-441 EESIHSLKNT
+441 EEYIHSKKNT
-451 EKWYKWGK
+451 EKWYQWGK

-475 TTLNFDGSIESIEHI
+475 TTLNFDSSIESIEHI
-490 LPQNPD
+490 LPQKPD
-496 QGYSAKEKNW
+496 QGYSVKEKSW
-506 AKNPNIVHALGN
+506 AKNPHVVHALGN
-518 LLLMAKNANSS
+518 LLLISKNANSS
-529 LSNKPFDEK
+529 LSNKPFEEK
-538 RKEYLKGSYS
+538 RKAYLKGSYS

-569 LLDFLIARYRIAELV
+569 LLDFLIAHYRIAELV
-584 DESTIKAFK
+584 DESAIKAFK

-598 TLDDASL
+598 D
-605 KNKGSIF
+605 I
-612 SASNHNKEEQAML
+612 E
-625 KR
+625 

>member
-1 MELLDLDG
+1 MELLNLDG

-22 RGYAWQMRQLKDF
+22 RGYAWQERQLKDF

-41 VSKLGNQFHYMHSL
+41 VSKLGDKFHYMHSL
-55 TLRELENEFENSAF
+55 TLRESENELEDSVFEV
-69 EIIDGQQR
+69 IDGQQR

-88 AKTTQNKDPKYSLI
+88 AKITQNKDPKYSLI

-122 TEEEKDLEAF
+122 IEEEKDLKAF
-132 KTSFYAKNLIEAYA
+132 KTSFYAKNLIDAYA
-146 FFKEKISDTPIETLE
+146 FFKEKISDTPVETLE

-171 LFSVVGLNDSRIDPF
+171 LFSVVGLNDNRIDPF

-197 DLSTLELLKNR
+197 DLSTLELFKNR
-208 LHFVAHKICEGKKL
+208 LHFVAHKICDGKKL
-222 EKLQQEINDTYTL
+222 EKLQNEINDTYTR
-235 IYHDLRQF
+235 IYYDLRHF
-243 EDDHLEGF
+243 KDDHLEGF

-274 FNAHKRYT
+274 FNAHQRYT
-282 DNTNFNDEYEKIDEL
+282 DNTNFNDEYEKIDDL
-297 LLYLSYS
+297 LFYLSYS
-304 SKVWY
+304 SKVWH

-315 DEELRIEITPKMR
+315 EKSIALIFDDNRKLEMEITPKMR
-328 GLLDKMRRLNALND
+328 GLLDKMQRLNALSD

-356 RAGKSA
+356 LVGKSA

-374 LLEHLERFGF
+374 LLEYLERFGF
-384 LIYVVAGK
+384 LIYGVAGK
-392 NTAKNEWIE
+392 STAKNEWIE
-401 LAFKAIQA
+401 LAFRAFKA
-409 YRFWGDKITIEN
+409 YKLWEDKITIED
-421 LPTLEENFFNRQ
+421 LPTLEKNFFK
-433 GNSALELL
+433 GEHSGLELL
-441 EESIHSLKNT
+441 EEYIHSKKNT
-451 EKWYKWGK
+451 EKWYQWGK

-475 TTLNFDGSIESIEHI
+475 TTLNFDSSIESIEHI

-496 QGYSAKEKNW
+496 QGYNAKEKSW

-518 LLLMAKNANSS
+518 LLLIPKNANSS
-529 LSNKPFDEK
+529 LSNKPFEEK
-538 RKEYLKGSYS
+538 RKQYLKGSYS

-560 EQIKERSEK
+560 AQIKERSEK
-569 LLDFLIARYRIAELV
+569 LLDFLIVHYRIAELV
-584 DESTIKAFK
+584 GESEIKDFK

-598 TLDDASL
+598 D
-605 KNKGSIF
+605 I
-612 SASNHNKEEQAML
+612 E
-625 KR
+625 

>member
-1 MELLDLDG
+1 MELLTLDG

-22 RGYAWQMRQLKDF
+22 RGYAWQIRQLKDF

-41 VSKLGNQFHYMHSL
+41 VSKLGDKFHYMHSL
-55 TLRELENEFENSAF
+55 TLRELENEFESNAF

-102 NLEPILSYKYYGL
+102 NLEPVLSYKYYGL

-122 TEEEKDLEAF
+122 TEEEKDLEKF
-132 KTSFYAKNLIEAYA
+132 QTSFYAKNLIDAHA
-146 FFKEKISDTPIETLE
+146 FFKEKISDTPMETLK

-171 LFSVVGLNDSRIDPF
+171 LFSVVELNDNRIDPF

-208 LHFVAHKICEGKKL
+208 LHFVAHKICDEGDL
-222 EKLQQEINDTYTL
+222 ENLQQEINDTYTR
-235 IYHDLRQF
+235 IYYDLRSF
-243 EDDHLEGF
+243 EDDHLESF

-260 GEKGDFKKRLLEME
+260 GENSKFKERLLNTA
-274 FNAHKRYT
+274 FDAHKKY
-282 DNTNFNDEYEKIDEL
+282 DDLYDEYEKINDL

-328 GLLDKMRRLNALND
+328 GLLDKMRHLNALSD

-356 RAGKSA
+356 RAVRSGS
-362 NEQPYTTKELEG
+362 ERHYTTQELEG
-374 LLEHLERFGF
+374 LLEYLERFGF
-384 LIYVVAGK
+384 LVYGVAGK
-392 NTAKNEWIE
+392 NTAKHEWIE

-409 YRFWGDKITIEN
+409 CRFWGDKITIEN
-421 LPTLEENFFNRQ
+421 LPTLEKNFFK
-433 GNSALELL
+433 GKYSGLELL
-441 EESIHSLKNT
+441 EENIHSKKNT
-451 EKWYKWGK
+451 EKWYGWSK

-475 TTLNFDGSIESIEHI
+475 TTLNFDSSIESIEHI

-518 LLLMAKNANSS
+518 LLLIPKNANSS

-538 RKEYLKGSYS
+538 RKQYLKGSYS

-555 ASFGV
+555 ASFGIA
-560 EQIKERSEK
+560 QIKERSEK
-569 LLDFLIARYRIAELV
+569 LLDFLIAHYRIAELV
-584 DESTIKAFK
+584 GESTIKAFK

-598 TLDDASL
+598 DI
-605 KNKGSIF
+605 K
-612 SASNHNKEEQAML
+612 
-625 KR
+625 

>member
-1 MELLDLDG
+1 MELLNLDG

-22 RGYAWQMRQLKDF
+22 RGYAWQERQLKDF

-41 VSKLGNQFHYMHSL
+41 VSKLGDKFHYMHSL
-55 TLRELENEFENSAF
+55 TLRELENEFEDSAF

-88 AKTTQNKDPKYSLI
+88 AKITQNKDKKYSLI

-115 SEAFRAI
+115 NEAFRAI
-122 TEEEKDLEAF
+122 TEEEKDLERF
-132 KTSFYAKNLIEAYA
+132 QTSFYAKNLIDAYA
-146 FFKEKISDTPIETLE
+146 FFKEKISDTPVGTLE
-161 KMFDALIKKM
+161 KMFDALTKKM
-171 LFSVVGLNDSRIDPF
+171 LFSAVGLNDNRIDPF

-197 DLSTLELLKNR
+197 DLSTLELFKNR
-208 LHFVAHKICEGKKL
+208 LHFVAHKICDEEDL
-222 EKLQQEINDTYTL
+222 ENLQQEINDTYTR
-235 IYHDLRQF
+235 IYYDLRSF
-243 EDDHLEGF
+243 EDDHLERF

-282 DNTNFNDEYEKIDEL
+282 DNTNFDDEYEKINDL
-297 LLYLSYS
+297 LLHLSYS
-304 SKVWY
+304 SKVWH

-315 DEELRIEITPKMR
+315 EKSIALIFDDNRKLEMEITPKMHS
-328 GLLDKMRRLNALND
+328 LLEKMWRLNALSD

-356 RAGKSA
+356 LVGRSA
-362 NEQPYTTKELEG
+362 NEQPYTTQELEG
-374 LLEHLERFGF
+374 LLEYLERFGF
-384 LIYVVAGK
+384 LIYGVAGK

-401 LAFKAIQA
+401 LAFQAFRA
-409 YRFWGDKITIEN
+409 YRYGEENIVIEK
-421 LPTLEENFFNRQ
+421 LPTLEKSFFNRQ

-441 EESIHSLKNT
+441 EESIHSKKNT
-451 EKWYKWGK
+451 EKWYQWGK

-475 TTLNFDGSIESIEHI
+475 TTLNFDSSIESIEHI
-490 LPQNPD
+490 LPQKPD
-496 QGYSAKEKNW
+496 QGYSAKEKSW
-506 AKNPNIVHALGN
+506 AKNPHIVHALGN
-518 LLLMAKNANSS
+518 LLLIPKNANSS
-529 LSNKPFDEK
+529 LSNKPFEKK
-538 RKEYLKGSYS
+538 RKQYLKGSYS

-560 EQIKERSEK
+560 AQIKERSEK
-569 LLDFLIARYRIAELV
+569 LLDFLIAHYRIAELV
-584 DESTIKAFK
+584 GESAIKAFK

-598 TLDDASL
+598 D
-605 KNKGSIF
+605 I
-612 SASNHNKEEQAML
+612 E
-625 KR
+625 

>member
-1 MELLDLDG
+1 MELLNLDG

-22 RGYAWQMRQLKDF
+22 RGYAWQERQLKDF

-41 VSKLGNQFHYMHSL
+41 VSKLGDKFHYMHSL
-55 TLRELENEFENSAF
+55 TLRKCENEFESSAF

-88 AKTTQNKDPKYSLI
+88 AKITQNKDPKYSLI

-122 TEEEKDLEAF
+122 TEEEDLEKF
-132 KTSFYAKNLIEAYA
+132 KTSFYAKNLIDAYA
-146 FFKEKISDTPIETLE
+146 FFKEKISDTPIEVLE

-171 LFSVVGLNDSRIDPF
+171 LFSVVELNDNRIDPF

-197 DLSTLELLKNR
+197 DLSTLELFKNR
-208 LHFVAHKICEGKKL
+208 LHFVAHKICDGKKL
-222 EKLQQEINDTYTL
+222 EKLQQEINNTYTL
-235 IYHDLRQF
+235 IYYTLIYYDLRHF
-243 EDDHLEGF
+243 KDDHLEGF

-282 DNTNFNDEYEKIDEL
+282 DNTNFDDEYEKIDDL
-297 LLYLSYS
+297 LFYLSYS

-315 DEELRIEITPKMR
+315 EKSITLIFDDNKKLEMEITPKMR
-328 GLLDKMRRLNALND
+328 NLLDKMRRLNALSD

-374 LLEHLERFGF
+374 LLEYLERFGF
-384 LIYVVAGK
+384 LIYGVAGK
-392 NTAKNEWIE
+392 NTPKNEWIE
-401 LAFKAIQA
+401 LAFIAFRA
-409 YRFWGDKITIEN
+409 YRYGEENIAIED
-421 LPTLEENFFNRQ
+421 LPTLEKSFFNRQ

-441 EESIHSLKNT
+441 EESIHSKKNA
-451 EKWYKWGK
+451 EKWYQWGK

-475 TTLNFDGSIESIEHI
+475 TTLNFDSSIESIEHI
-490 LPQNPD
+490 LPQKPD
-496 QGYSAKEKNW
+496 QGYSAKEKSW

-518 LLLMAKNANSS
+518 LLLIAKNANSS
-529 LSNKPFDEK
+529 LSNKPFEEK
-538 RKEYLKGSYS
+538 RKQYLKGSYS

-560 EQIKERSEK
+560 AQIKERSEK
-569 LLDFLIARYRIAELV
+569 LLDFLIAHYRIAELV
-584 DESTIKAFK
+584 GENAIKAFK
-593 NALLK
+593 NAFLK
-598 TLDDASL
+598 D
-605 KNKGSIF
+605 I
-612 SASNHNKEEQAML
+612 E
-625 KR
+625 